1 MQARRVIVFVS
12 WVVRSTSLY
21 SPESRRS
28 HMTRIAAV
36 LSPWAVCSRQYRSCY
51 RPTTLTTWV
60 QDRCAS
66 REDRPGFALR
76 ACGCL
81 PPKRPLMLVAW
92 KLARRP
98 SGCAGFPRCRAG
110 PPARCGARAPTTFA
124 SFSQHQRLPVRSLL
138 PGARHTSVFRSV
150 PQRFALARFSL
161 VLLLTASL
169 CLLDTVDVSQGHV
182 LHQATEPLA
191 APAVMSAAIRPLIC
205 SGDTPVMHG
214 SARRTLGR

>member
-1 MQARRVIVFVS
+1 
-12 WVVRSTSLY
+12 
-21 SPESRRS
+21 
-28 HMTRIAAV
+28 MTMPAAV
-36 LSPWAVCSRQYRSCY
+36 LSPWAVCSRQYCSCY

-76 ACGCL
+76 ACGCF

-138 PGARHTSVFRSV
+138 PGARHECFQERTAEVRTCSVQPGAS
-150 PQRFALARFSL
+150 AHGLL
-161 VLLLTASL
+161 V
-169 CLLDTVDVSQGHV
+169 
-182 LHQATEPLA
+182 
-191 APAVMSAAIRPLIC
+191 
-205 SGDTPVMHG
+205 
-214 SARRTLGR
+214 SARYSGCLSGPCPPSSHRATRCPRSYVSCYQAAHLQR